1 MKALINNKQTN
12 QSIRSIKLSINYSI
26 RITLESIHQLITS
39 KEKKKKVSWNT
50 PQIFLRCLCNT
61 NVFFKLRIALLTCL
75 QAESLGGFDL
85 YWSKWDAVNL
95 QASYSSTEIT
105 LVSNTGSH
113 PCWIVRSQSYPADSR
128 PRNFPVID
136 VQSGNSRTLIIGS
149 GDEIP
154 SLWFNEVRLHWR
166 CKLSCTR
173 HETYQQHSPTDHPQV
188 HAKPVRLV
196 IEDWTNWSIR
206 IYPSQDRDGI
216 PGVQTT
222 FIQELY
228 VTVCTTL
235 EPKGATRP
243 SVWTQARSHI
253 CHAP

>member
-1 MKALINNKQTN
+1 
-12 QSIRSIKLSINYSI
+12 
-26 RITLESIHQLITS
+26 
-39 KEKKKKVSWNT
+39 
-50 PQIFLRCLCNT
+50 
-61 NVFFKLRIALLTCL
+61 
-75 QAESLGGFDL
+75 
-85 YWSKWDAVNL
+85 
-95 QASYSSTEIT
+95 
-105 LVSNTGSH
+105 
-113 PCWIVRSQSYPADSR
+113 
-128 PRNFPVID
+128 
-136 VQSGNSRTLIIGS
+136 
-149 GDEIP
+149 
-154 SLWFNEVRLHWR
+154 
-166 CKLSCTR
+166 
-173 HETYQQHSPTDHPQV
+173 V